1 MGKESSKRSGME
13 SLKNMKDITKNVYW
27 ERNIKTRRNSNI
39 ANQVIPKT
47 TTDKFLH
54 GAVTV
59 RYNQITSSRPS
70 VSAYFYGKS
79 YNHNSDWPSTKLIVY
94 ISPATNG
101 GYHYNYNGYSKSDTF
116 SLRDV
121 TDYCEYIQSE
131 MENM

>member
-1 MGKESSKRSGME
+1 
-13 SLKNMKDITKNVYW
+13 MKDISKNVYW
-27 ERNIKTRRNSNI
+27 ERNIKTRRNPNI
-39 ANQVIPKT
+39 ASQVISKT
-47 TTDKFLH
+47 TTDNFPH

-70 VSAYFYGKS
+70 ASVYFYGKS
-79 YNHNSDWPSTKLIVY
+79 YNNGGVLSDWPSSKLIVY

-101 GYHYNYNGYSKSDTF
+101 GYHYNYNGYSKSDMF

>member
-1 MGKESSKRSGME
+1 
-13 SLKNMKDITKNVYW
+13 MKDITKNVYW
-27 ERNIKTRRNSNI
+27 ERNIKTRRNPNI
-39 ANQVIPKT
+39 ANQLIPKT
-47 TTDKFLH
+47 TTDRFPH

-59 RYNQITSSRPS
+59 RYNNITSTRPS

-79 YNHNSDWPSTKLIVY
+79 YNNGGVLSDWPSSKLIVY

-101 GYHYNYNGYSKSDTF
+101 GYHYNYNGYSKSDMF

>member
-1 MGKESSKRSGME
+1 MGN
-13 SLKNMKDITKNVYW
+13 LKNMKDITKNVYW
-27 ERNIKTRRNSNI
+27 ERNIKTRRNTNI
-39 ANQVIPKT
+39 ANQLIPKT
-47 TTDKFLH
+47 TTDRFPH

-70 VSAYFYGKS
+70 ASAYFYGKS
-79 YNHNSDWPSTKLIVY
+79 YNHNSDWPSSKLIVY
-94 ISPATNG
+94 ISPATYG
-101 GYHYNYNGYSKSDTF
+101 GYQYNYNGYSKSDTF

>member
-1 MGKESSKRSGME
+1 MVNS
-13 SLKNMKDITKNVYW
+13 KNMKDISKNVYW
-27 ERNIKTRRNSNI
+27 ERNIKTRRNPNI
-39 ANQVIPKT
+39 ASQVIPKT
-47 TTDKFLH
+47 STDNFPH
-54 GAVTV
+54 DAVTV
-59 RYNQITSSRPS
+59 RYNHITSKRPS
-70 VSAYFYGKS
+70 TSVYFYGKTWKNAGVYWS
-79 YNHNSDWPSTKLIVY
+79 GKPAPMSKLIVY

>member
-1 MGKESSKRSGME
+1 MGKESSKSSME

-59 RYNQITSSRPS
+59 RYNHITSSNPS

-94 ISPATNG
+94 I
-101 GYHYNYNGYSKSDTF
+101 YST
-116 SLRDV
+116 
-121 TDYCEYIQSE
+121 Q
-131 MENM
+131 

>member
-1 MGKESSKRSGME
+1 
-13 SLKNMKDITKNVYW
+13 MKDITKNVYW
-27 ERNIKTRRNSNI
+27 ERNIKTRSNSNI

-47 TTDKFLH
+47 TTDRFPH

-70 VSAYFYGKS
+70 ASAYFYGKS
-79 YNHNSDWPSTKLIVY
+79 YNNGGVLSDWPSSKLIVY

-101 GYHYNYNGYSKSDTF
+101 GYHYNYNGYSRSDMF

>member
-1 MGKESSKRSGME
+1 MVN
-13 SLKNMKDITKNVYW
+13 LKNMKDISKNVYW
-27 ERNIKTRRNSNI
+27 ERNIKTRRNPNI
-39 ANQVIPKT
+39 ASQVIPKT
-47 TTDKFLH
+47 STDNFPH

-59 RYNQITSSRPS
+59 RYQHITSSRPS
-70 VSAYFYGKS
+70 ASVYFYGKS
-79 YNHNSDWPSTKLIVY
+79 YNNGGVLRDWPTSKLIVY

>member
-1 MGKESSKRSGME
+1 MGN
-13 SLKNMKDITKNVYW
+13 LKNMKDITKNVYW
-27 ERNIKTRRNSNI
+27 ERNIKTRCNPNI

-47 TTDKFLH
+47 TTDRFPH

-70 VSAYFYGKS
+70 ASVYFYGKS
-79 YNHNSDWPSTKLIVY
+79 YNNGGVLSDWPSSKLIVY

-101 GYHYNYNGYSKSDTF
+101 GYHYNYNGYSRSDMF

>member
-1 MGKESSKRSGME
+1 MVN
-13 SLKNMKDITKNVYW
+13 LKNMKDITKNVYW
-27 ERNIKTRRNSNI
+27 ERNIKTRRNPNI
-39 ANQVIPKT
+39 ANQLIPET
-47 TTDKFLH
+47 TTDRFPH

-70 VSAYFYGKS
+70 ASAYFYGNY